1 MCSHLSVSFCS
12 SFSFFLPHEYHW
24 LSPRFILSAL
34 YFAVQNRLPI
44 NFMWLNLNFL
54 SNCDMVGNYLLTI
67 LTWSFFYYLLILI
80 WDFPSGVNGKE
91 PDCQCTGC
99 KRAGWIPGV
108 GKIPWR
114 RTWQPTPGFLPGESH
129 EQRNMVGYS
138 PWGCRVGHNWMIFIF
153 TFIPISS
160 KSKLHLSLQNWYIGL
175 HCLSYQ
181 HKIFLLFSYVLYSYL
196 QTPRFIDS
204 SSLLSFVLSSFC
216 CCLSLGVSFLL
227 IFPFIIYFK
236 DLLNVCNC
244 FAFVSVRISQE
255 ITIDVS

>member
-1 MCSHLSVSFCS
+1 
-12 SFSFFLPHEYHW
+12 
-24 LSPRFILSAL
+24 
-34 YFAVQNRLPI
+34 
-44 NFMWLNLNFL
+44 MWLNLNFL

-129 EQRNMVGYS
+129 EQRNIVGYN
-138 PWGCRVGHNWMIFIF
+138 PWGCRVGHNWMTFIF

-160 KSKLHLSLQNWYIGL
+160 KRKLHLLLQNWYIGL

-181 HKIFLLFSYVLYSYL
+181 HKIFSFFLTSFIPTFKHPDLLILLPF
-196 QTPRFIDS
+196 
-204 SSLLSFVLSSFC
+204 SLLCFLPFAVVWVWVCHFCWFFPLSFILRIYWMCAIVL
-216 CCLSLGVSFLL
+216 LL
-227 IFPFIIYFK
+227 YQSE
-236 DLLNVCNC
+236 
-244 FAFVSVRISQE
+244 SVRKSPLMS
-255 ITIDVS
+255 VSYMWKFQIA